1 MGVSPDL
8 SARGGNK
15 KNMGAGASPAVNQEV
30 RRSTMGSKRSRK
42 RNLAEGFGR
51 TDVTERRDWPNLM
64 PELVEDIAGRLLS
77 LDVAEYLRFRA
88 ACKRWRQGTVGAG
101 DGLDRR
107 FRPRDWIVLS
117 HCAAGTTRRRLLN
130 LATAARADVDLPA
143 LSTHHHLGSADGLL
157 VLCDRATE
165 AVRLLN
171 PLTGALTDFPA
182 ITAWVSL
189 APRPTST
196 FPLPSWCSDIVDP
209 SAIDGASID
218 DSTSPPTLFLCLRGR
233 VRWIVFARPG
243 DQHWLS
249 VGPYDFNGQ
258 VMYKSLLSLRG
269 STYIASKE
277 GYIWEVDLH
286 QPVPWLD
293 YVVDKTMVG
302 YSTLVASYLVPSEDA
317 RDGMLVVRYIC
328 NVNAHPDLL
337 LGRPG
342 PGPEVFT
349 AQGVPRCVEVL
360 EVDLAAGRLVPVK
373 SLGRRAVFVGQTQ
386 CLSVSTETFPSLASN
401 AVYLSCHLQEA
412 SGFSIYYLDPGSSG
426 RRTEPVQEFVFSH
439 HLEVSPLHRPC
450 RLEDYLVCYVDRIR
464 MLYD

>member
-8 SARGGNK
+8 STRGGNK
-15 KNMGAGASPAVNQEV
+15 NMEVNQEV
-30 RRSTMGSKRSRK
+30 RRSTKRSRK
-42 RNLAEGFGR
+42 RNLADPVPEGFAR

-77 LDVAEYLRFRA
+77 LDVAEFLRFRA
-88 ACKRWRQGTVGAG
+88 ACKRWRQGTVDPVGAG

-117 HCAAGTTRRRLLN
+117 HCAAGTTCRRLLN
-130 LATAARADVDLPA
+130 LATAARTDVDLPA

-165 AVRLLN
+165 TVRLLN

-189 APRPTST
+189 EPRPAST
-196 FPLPSWCSDIVDP
+196 FPLTSLCSDIVDP
-209 SAIDGASID
+209 SAIDGAGID

-233 VRWIVFARPG
+233 VQWIVFARPG

-249 VGPYDFNGQ
+249 VGPYYFNGQ
-258 VMYKSLLSLRG
+258 VLYKSLLSLRG
-269 STYIASKE
+269 STYIASNE

-293 YVVDKTMVG
+293 YVVDKTTVD
-302 YSTLVASYLVPSEDA
+302 YSTLVASYLVPSADA

-337 LGRPG
+337 LGRP
-342 PGPEVFT
+342 EVFM
-349 AQGVPRCVEVL
+349 ARGVPRCVEVL

-412 SGFSIYYLDPGSSG
+412 SGFSIYYLDPESSG